1 MQRLP
6 PPPPPLLSRA
16 GRHHPYFCIHLLCC
30 SPDDPRVKSEPP
42 SGNQP
47 RSSGKHPLATW
58 PQRQCS
64 HAHAGCCCMNPKQSV
79 FDLLFQ
85 AWKRICDTSAHVQIL
100 NGLTARTP
108 TAFPST
114 CPMSVSRLE
123 DADQMSR
130 NAVPCGHEQ
139 WRVFPCVAN
148 AAFETAHRSSHLQG
162 RALPTTKPATRWW
175 AWEAAPQVQLAAL
188 AP

>member
-1 MQRLP
+1 MQS

-30 SPDDPRVKSEPP
+30 SPDDSRVRSEPP
-42 SGNQP
+42 NGNQP

-58 PQRQCS
+58 PQRRCS
-64 HAHAGCCCMNPKQSV
+64 HAHAGCCCMNPKQNV

-114 CPMSVSRLE
+114 CPTSVSRHE
-123 DADQMSR
+123 DAPTTMESEGGLFLNMSGEVR
-130 NAVPCGHEQ
+130 SIEIADILVSETVHCG
-139 WRVFPCVAN
+139 
-148 AAFETAHRSSHLQG
+148 SLLQG
-162 RALPTTKPATRWW
+162 RA
-175 AWEAAPQVQLAAL
+175 
-188 AP
+188 